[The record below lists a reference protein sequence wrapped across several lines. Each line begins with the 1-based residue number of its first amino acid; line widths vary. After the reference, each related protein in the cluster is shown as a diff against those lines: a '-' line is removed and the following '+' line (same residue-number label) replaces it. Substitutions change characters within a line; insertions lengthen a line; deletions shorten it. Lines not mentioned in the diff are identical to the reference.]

1 MILTGPGLPP
11 RIQSGTRHNA
21 SVIQIGYGPHCLT
34 TREATITC
42 YLVSGF
48 ESITFSWSLPNGTII
63 AGGDHLVVSLP
74 GKYNCTATN
83 NFGTDSASS
92 EVIGKYNYNYAYANA
107 AHLIATLYS

>member
-1 MILTGPGLPP
+1 MPP

-74 GKYNCTATN
+74 GNYSCTATN
-83 NFGTDSASS
+83 KFGNDSASS
-92 EVIGKYNYNYAYANA
+92 VVIGKDYINYWL
-107 AHLIATLYS
+107 HTLYTIYIICSGTMC